1 MKLMIMTGP
10 LYPRPGNNTNI
21 AGKLIPHFLAAGHEV
36 HLFSTAFGTDESL
49 LPKECFGVPVHWAMD
64 QKRDWKRRLLYPAVS
79 RLKRDLGYK
88 GELGARLIENAVRGM
103 NEQALFDAILC
114 TMQPY
119 AVTLAASRISGV
131 RKIVYLMDPPDFVFD
146 SLPWETGQK
155 QLPAALEK
163 FDAILT
169 TPFIRQAIR
178 DTGREALWEKCIPVS
193 FPHMEENEI
202 APTEQD
208 VPMDPEKIHLLFC
221 GALFPDVRSPDCFLE
236 IVKRLDERFCVTFMG
251 RNCEQF
257 WKECA
262 IETRAQVRVLPPQ
275 PYQVAVNAMEK
286 ADILINLGNN
296 MLIHMPSKTLDYI
309 NTGKPIVNFHKFTDC
324 PTLYYTR
331 RYPLCL
337 NLYEKK
343 FDPERD
349 TARFV
354 EFCLKSRGRRVPREE
369 IEKTYIDCRP
379 ETIAAVLL
387 ERLEKLQSN

>member
-1 MKLMIMTGP
+1 MTGP
-10 LYPRPGNNTNI
+10 LYPRVGNNANLLSKI
-21 AGKLIPHFLAAGHEV
+21 LPFLAGKHE
-36 HLFSTAFGTDESL
+36 LMLLSQAFSEDASALPETMFG
-49 LPKECFGVPVHWAMD
+49 LPICWVTD
-64 QKRDWKRRLLYPAVS
+64 QKRGWKRKLLYPAAS
-79 RLKRDLGYK
+79 KLKHDPGLE
-88 GELGARLIENAVRGM
+88 GEIGAKLIESA
-103 NEQALFDAILC
+103 ALELRKKFSYDAILS

-119 AVTLAASRISGV
+119 PAILAASRISGV
-131 RKIVYLMDPPDFVFD
+131 RKIAYLMDPPDFVFD
-146 SLPWETGQK
+146 SLPWEPGQK
-155 QLPAALEK
+155 QLAAALEK
-163 FDAILT
+163 QDAILT

-178 DTGREALWEKCIPVS
+178 DTGKEALWKKCVPVS
-193 FPHMEENEI
+193 FPHMVENEI
-202 APTEQD
+202 VPTEQD

-324 PTLYYTR
+324 PTLYYTK

-337 NLYEKK
+337 NLYEKE
-343 FDPERD
+343 FDPARD

-354 EFCLKSRGRRVPREE
+354 DFCLQKRSERVPREE

-379 ETIAAVLL
+379 ETIAGVLL
-387 ERLEKLQSN
+387 ERLEMLR

>member
-1 MKLMIMTGP
+1 MMKLLIMTGP
-10 LYPRPGNNTNI
+10 LYPRVGNNANLLS
-21 AGKLIPHFLAAGHEV
+21 KLFPFLKEKHEV
-36 HLFSTAFGTDESL
+36 MLLSPAFGASEIELPETVFGCPIRWVTDH
-49 LPKECFGVPVHWAMD
+49 G
-64 QKRDWKRRLLYPAVS
+64 QGWKRKLLYPAAS
-79 RLKRDLGYK
+79 KLKHDPGLE
-88 GELGARLIENAVRGM
+88 GEIGAKLIEEAAAELRKSFSYDAV
-103 NEQALFDAILC
+103 LC

-119 AVTLAASRISGV
+119 PATLAVSRMSGV
-131 RKIVYLMDPPDFVFD
+131 PKIAYLMDPPDFVFD
-146 SLPWETGQK
+146 SLPWRTGQK
-155 QLPAALEK
+155 QLPVALEK
-163 FDAILT
+163 LDAIFT

-178 DTGREALWEKCIPVS
+178 NTGREALWEKCVPVS

-202 APTEQD
+202 VPTEQD

-257 WKECA
+257 WKEYTV
-262 IETRAQVRVLPPQ
+262 ETRAQVRALPPQ

-324 PTLYYTR
+324 PTLYYTE
-331 RYPLCL
+331 RYPLSL
-337 NLYEKK
+337 NLYEKA
-343 FDPERD
+343 FDPVRD

-354 EFCLKSRGRRVPREE
+354 EFCLKNREQRVSREE
-369 IEKTYIDCRP
+369 IEKTYNDCRP

-387 ERLEKLQSN
+387 ERLGKL